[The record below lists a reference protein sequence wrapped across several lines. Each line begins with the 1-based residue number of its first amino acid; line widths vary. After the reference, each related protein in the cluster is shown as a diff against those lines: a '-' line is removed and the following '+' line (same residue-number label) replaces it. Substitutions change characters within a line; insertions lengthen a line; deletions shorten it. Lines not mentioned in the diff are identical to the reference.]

1 MSLETFNLCCIIWSL
16 VGVSSFILL
25 QFVRAPYGRHLRK
38 GWGKEIPNNL
48 GWFLM
53 EMPSF
58 LIILYF
64 YLSSNQ
70 RNYAAMLSILWLVH
84 YFNRTFIYPF
94 RIRTKNKKI

>member
-1 MSLETFNLCCIIWSL
+1 MSLETFNLICSIWSL

-38 GWGKEIPNNL
+38 GWGTEIPNNL
-48 GWFLM
+48 GWVLM

-64 YLSSNQ
+64 YCKFQ
-70 RNYAAMLSILWLVH
+70 AESICRYVKYTLAGSL
-84 YFNRTFIYPF
+84 F
-94 RIRTKNKKI
+94 